1 MNRVSKYIRIF
12 QVKVENHYDFQ
23 DIASVVAVTNC
34 YSTTEPFVDAKFD
47 IHIQK
52 IGTNYKAFM

>member
-1 MNRVSKYIRIF
+1 MFFVI

-34 YSTTEPFVDAKFD
+34 YSTTEPYVDGKFD